1 MSTTNDLSRTAD
13 APSQM
18 LGLLNACFTTRA
30 LHVVAAL
37 GIADHLTD
45 QAMSP
50 DDLAVVTGAHGPSLH
65 RLLRVLAGVG
75 VFGVGVFREDTD
87 GRFALT
93 PLGATL
99 RSEGSDSVRDWAVY
113 IGARAPWEAW
123 GQLRETMPTYEYL
136 ARNPELGVPFD
147 RWMTQQPEQHNAALV
162 AAYDF
167 SSFRTEAEFRDLFAA
182 AGLRLARI
190 IPTASPNCIL
200 EGLPA

>member
-13 APSQM
+13 PPSQM
-18 LGLLNACFTTRA
+18 LGLLNACFTTQA

-75 VFGVGVFREDTD
+75 VFREDTD

-99 RSEGSDSVRDWAVY
+99 RSEGPDSVRDWAVY

-123 GQLRETMPTYEYL
+123 GRLRETIMSGEPGFVL
-136 ARNPELGVPFD
+136 AHG
-147 RWMTQQPEQHNAALV
+147 M
-162 AAYDF
+162 
-167 SSFRTEAEFRDLFAA
+167 
-182 AGLRLARI
+182 
-190 IPTASPNCIL
+190 PTASPNCIL